1 MHLPENICYI
11 IEENIELIENKDWDK
26 FFLEWIKQATQHKTL
41 DPKWESMSTRY
52 SDDEVL
58 EEFYSVLKQAG
69 VSDNPETETFAA
81 RKEAMRQHVYDIT
94 LHAAINAA
102 SDRTLYYQAIFISL
116 KCLLGMKDS
125 QLRAMWVDAAKR
137 LGLKEVAPNVKNR
150 FIIP

>member
-1 MHLPENICYI
+1 MLPENICYI
-11 IEENIELIENKDWDK
+11 IEENIELIEEKDWNK
-26 FFLEWIKQATQHKTL
+26 FFLEWIKQATQHRTL

-58 EEFYSVLKQAG
+58 QEFYSVLKQA
-69 VSDNPETETFAA
+69 SLSENPEKETFTA
-81 RKEAMRQHVYDIT
+81 RKEAMRQHVYDTTISI
-94 LHAAINAA
+94 AINAA
-102 SDRTLYYQAIFISL
+102 SGRTLYYQAVFIGL